1 MGPQFVLTVAF
12 DAFVSAG
19 VFTGMTVG
27 THRKVERKNFAFF
40 STHATG
46 NYQLRVV
53 CVHSHRDCYSVKLR
67 GNFGQA
73 VGFRP
78 YPEVVVTKFPETFS
92 PQSGEEET

>member
-19 VFTGMTVG
+19 VFTGTTVG

-46 NYQLRVV
+46 KLSTSRIRVSLPNYWPAITGHNPNTITV
-53 CVHSHRDCYSVKLR
+53 CGY
-67 GNFGQA
+67 
-73 VGFRP
+73 
-78 YPEVVVTKFPETFS
+78 Y
-92 PQSGEEET
+92 